1 MCHKSE
7 GGIYKCFIK
16 RKAAVVILIF
26 LTLFSIE
33 ECYHETIFKIVFLIL
48 FTSIIFFG
56 IHLTLPVHFHN
67 IFMLIVCSTIVALVI
82 TFIYALYR
90 KFFTK

>member
-1 MCHKSE
+1 MKP
-7 GGIYKCFIK
+7 YLK
-16 RKAAVVILIF
+16 
-26 LTLFSIE
+26 LF
-33 ECYHETIFKIVFLIL
+33 FLIL
-48 FTSIIFFG
+48 FISIIFFG

-82 TFIYALYR
+82 TFMYALYR